1 MSDWRVWLKYV
12 IGAAISLIFILP
24 LYWGFVASLRPIG
37 LPPALSIEWWPSDP
51 AWENYRQIFETVPL
65 ARYTKNSLIVVALAV
80 PITTLVAS
88 LAGFGLSQISDE
100 RFRNQMMQFNII
112 ALMIPGAAIW
122 IFRFVIVKWLGLM
135 DTLWALVLPS
145 FAATTPLFVL
155 LFYWGFRH
163 VPGEMFEAARLD
175 GAGPLKLWWRL
186 ALPLARP
193 TITGV
198 IVLTFV
204 LYWSDFITPVIYI
217 FDPQHYT
224 LAIGLQIIKQMDL
237 TNTPLLMAAAT
248 YMAVPVIILFWFLQR
263 FFLHDLSLANLFDR
277 A

>member
-1 MSDWRVWLKYV
+1 MFNWRVWLKYI
-12 IGAAISLIFILP
+12 IGAVISLVFLLP

-37 LPPALSIEWWPSDP
+37 TPPAVSIEWWPTDP
-51 AWENYRQIFETVPL
+51 AWENYRQIFDTVPL
-65 ARYTKNSLIVVALAV
+65 TRYTKNSLIVVAFAV
-80 PITTLVAS
+80 PITTLIAS

-100 RFRNQMMQFNII
+100 EFRNQMMKFNII
-112 ALMIPGAAIW
+112 ALMIPGAAVW
-122 IFRFVIVKWLGLM
+122 IFRFLIVKWLGLI
-135 DTLWALVLPS
+135 DTLWALILPS

-163 VPGEMFEAARLD
+163 VPEEMFEAARLD
-175 GAGPLKLWWRL
+175 GAGPLKLWWKL
-186 ALPLARP
+186 AMPLARP

-198 IVLTFV
+198 IVLSFV

-217 FDPQHYT
+217 FNPQQYT
-224 LAIGLQIIKQMDL
+224 LAIGLEIIKQMDL
-237 TNTPLLMAAAT
+237 TNIPLLMAAAT